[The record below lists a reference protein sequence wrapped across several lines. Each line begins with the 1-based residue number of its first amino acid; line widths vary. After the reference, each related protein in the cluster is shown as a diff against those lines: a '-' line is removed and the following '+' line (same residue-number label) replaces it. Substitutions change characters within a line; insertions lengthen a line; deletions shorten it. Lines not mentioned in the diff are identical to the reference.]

1 MIKRILKIWFIIGMY
16 ELSKYLTNELIVKL
30 QSEDDIDT
38 APKDFASESDQYD
51 INGIKGEGEWVVFE
65 RIKEPTVFAKQKEK
79 WVVVLDEPENRKLFE
94 EKYSNNNGE
103 WEIYYKPYDEFYK
116 CLEIEMEKAEQEVQA
131 AREKEIKNPNINEG
145 IKRINS
151 KESLVDYLLKEY
163 YHSSE
168 VIIDE
173 YSTDAEVSEAKLKAN
188 YNELL
193 KLKDKYI

>member
-1 MIKRILKIWFIIGMY
+1 M
-16 ELSKYLTNELIVKL
+16 
-30 QSEDDIDT
+30 
-38 APKDFASESDQYD
+38 
-51 INGIKGEGEWVVFE
+51 FE

-94 EKYSNNNGE
+94 EKYSNNNGK
-103 WEIYYKPYDEFYK
+103 WEVYYKPHDDFYK
-116 CLEIEMEKAEQEVQA
+116 SLEIEMEKAEQEVQA
-131 AREKEIKNPNINEG
+131 AREEEVKNPAINED
-145 IKRINS
+145 IKCINS

-173 YSTDAEVSEAKLKAN
+173 FSSDAEVSEAKLKAN